1 MRLASVIRLPR
12 PILRPVCPVYAG
24 ERYYQRKCSSPRPSI
39 DFLGIEREWQKT
51 WDTRGTKIQEQRH
64 KDHPLLPFY
73 IDHVH
78 RPTILGKLQ
87 STLDKKRGAGHTGG
101 ETNMV
106 EQIVSSIGWEH
117 PLSNLRMYRFDPF
130 ISKYGK
136 DIVRTCTIF
145 NQSANTDSD
154 DRTDERR
161 IAETQE
167 WFERVWDAVQVAH
180 QIYKGTQAYDTPLVD
195 IERADNPNMIE
206 DFVEFNINGV
216 KSDVHIPPNSP
227 GSDPDL
233 LYDMDEDTCALWLA
247 AQEAIL
253 SMTRT
258 SKTVNAQEVFARLTR
273 LVDAI
278 MQGLLALE
286 NMDDVYEGVHYH
298 STRILLSLMAIFAP
312 SFAEATWV
320 ALHYGHPDWHKTDD
334 IDEEEGYGGDDEDL
348 ADSGLHRL
356 PRRNDPG
363 TLSSIF
369 TQPFPELEPEDVI
382 DFLREEAAKSEG
394 WGKVGGGSKNTKG

>member
-1 MRLASVIRLPR
+1 MMRLASVIRLPR
-12 PILRPVCPVYAG
+12 PILRPVCPVFAA

-39 DFLGIEREWQKT
+39 DFLGIEREWQKI
-51 WDTRGTKIQEQRH
+51 WDTRGTKIQEERD

-78 RPTILGKLQ
+78 RPTISWKLQ
-87 STLDKKRGAGHTGG
+87 STLDKKRGAGHTEG

-106 EQIVSSIGWEH
+106 EQIVSSIDWEG
-117 PLSNLRMYRFDPF
+117 PLSSMRMYQFDPF
-130 ISKYGK
+130 IPKYGK

-145 NQSANTDSD
+145 NQSADTDSD

-161 IAETQE
+161 IADTQE

-180 QIYKGTQAYDTPLVD
+180 QIYKGTQAYDAPLVD
-195 IERADNPNMIE
+195 IERADNPDMVEN
-206 DFVEFNINGV
+206 FVEFNINCV
-216 KSDVHIPPNSP
+216 KSVVHIPPNSP
-227 GSDPDL
+227 GSDPIL
-233 LYDMDEDTCALWLA
+233 SYDMDEDTRALWLA

-253 SMTRT
+253 SMTHT
-258 SKTVNAQEVFARLTR
+258 SKTVNDQEVFARLTH

-286 NMDDVYEGVHYH
+286 NVDDVLYDGVHYH

-312 SFAEATWV
+312 SFAEASWV

-348 ADSGLHRL
+348 ADFGLHRF

-369 TQPFPELEPEDVI
+369 TQPFPEPEPDCI
-382 DFLREEAAKSEG
+382 IKFLRREEAAESKG
-394 WGKVGGGSKNTKG
+394 WGKVGGYG